1 MLAQALF
8 GELAA
13 YTATRNWQYV
23 YPVWSRRAQ
32 GISIGINLHPN
43 HCCNWHCIYCQVPG
57 LQRGPSPVIEIARLQ
72 AELEQCLDWISTQA
86 GTHGPDLPSG
96 DLLSPLIQ
104 DIAFAGDGEPT
115 TSPQFAEAL
124 KVVSHSLQQRQL
136 AILVRLIT
144 NGSQL
149 QHAHVQHAIECLHAI
164 GGEVWFKLDAGSD
177 AEMRAVNDSHV
188 PLALHLQRLQTCC
201 TLCTTWVQTAIVS
214 RVVDQQLITTPA
226 LPAYSQALMA
236 LEDKIAGILLYGI
249 ARPSQQAAASSLQ
262 QTASSVIDDYARE
275 LRAQGFQVRAFV

>member
-13 YTATRNWQYV
+13 YTATRDWQYV

-72 AELEQCLDWISTQA
+72 AELEQCLDWISAQA
-86 GTHGPDLPSG
+86 STHGPDLPSG

-124 KVVSHSLQQRQL
+124 TVVSHSLQQRQL

-149 QHAHVQHAIECLHAI
+149 QHAHVQHAIQCLHAT

-201 TLCTTWVQTAIVS
+201 TLCSTWVQTAIVS

-226 LPAYSQALMA
+226 LPAYSQALMSVQ
-236 LEDKIAGILLYGI
+236 DKIAGILLYGI

-275 LRAQGFQVRAFV
+275 LRAQGFQVRAFI

>member
-1 MLAQALF
+1 MPAQALF
-8 GELAA
+8 QVLAA
-13 YTATRNWQYV
+13 YAATRHWQYI

-57 LQRGPSPVIEIARLQ
+57 LQRGPSPVIAMPVLQ
-72 AELEQCLDWISTQA
+72 AELEECLRWINEQA
-86 GTHGPDLPSG
+86 KAHGFAPVAS
-96 DLLSPLIQ
+96 LIQ

-115 TSPQFAEAL
+115 TSPQFPEAL
-124 KVVSHSLQQRQL
+124 KLVSHSLERLQL
-136 AILVRLIT
+136 PILVRLIT

-149 QHAHVQHAIECLHAI
+149 QHAHVQHALQCLHAL

-214 RVVDQQLITTPA
+214 RRVDEQVITTPA
-226 LPAYSQALMA
+226 LPGYIKALQAYQN
-236 LEDKIAGILLYGI
+236 KIAGILLYGI
-249 ARPSQQAAASSLQ
+249 ARPSQQVAAACLQ
-262 QTASSVIDDYARE
+262 ATSDSDIEYYARE
-275 LRAQGFQVRAFV
+275 LRAHGFHVRAFS

>member
-1 MLAQALF
+1 MEAQALF
-8 GELAA
+8 NELAA
-13 YTATRNWQYV
+13 YAQTRDWQYI
-23 YPVWSRRAQ
+23 YPAWSRRAQ

-57 LQRGPSPVIEIARLQ
+57 LQRGPSPTIAMPVLQ
-72 AELEQCLDWISTQA
+72 AELEECSQWISEQA
-86 GTHGPDLPSG
+86 TTHRLDP
-96 DLLSPLIQ
+96 LSSLIR

-124 KVVSHSLQQRQL
+124 KVVNHILNHHQPPV
-136 AILVRLIT
+136 LVRLIT

-149 QHAHVQHAIECLHAI
+149 QHVHVRHAIHCLHAM

-177 AEMRAVNDSHV
+177 AEMHAVNDNHV

-214 RVVDQQLITTPA
+214 RQVNQQMVTTPS
-226 LPAYSQALMA
+226 LPGYIKSLDAYQ
-236 LEDKIAGILLYGI
+236 DKFAGILLYGI
-249 ARPSQQAAASSLQ
+249 ARPSQQAAAACLQ
-262 QTASSVIDDYARE
+262 LTSEKVIQDYARE
-275 LRAQGFQVRAFV
+275 LRAQGFNVRAFN